1 MFTSYVMLDS
11 TTHGVPSGNYDGS
24 SLAFEGNIVTAAN
37 FYQGLGSLQT
47 VVIRVTN
54 FVGKII
60 IRATLNNEYQS
71 AVWFDADEFGDYV
84 HPFTGVFTLN
94 IRGNFVWMKPDI
106 IDFSAGTIDSITITY

>member
-1 MFTSYVMLDS
+1 MLTSYVMLDS

-54 FVGKII
+54 FIGKII
-60 IRATLNNEYQS
+60 IRSTLNNEYQS
-71 AVWFDADEFGDYV
+71 AVWFDVEEFGDF
-84 HPFTGVFTLN
+84 FTPISGVYTLN
-94 IRGNFVWMKPDI
+94 IRGNFVWIKPDI
-106 IDFSAGTIDSITITY
+106 IDFVDGTIDSITITY